1 MDTFQHPLKFNE
13 FYHACTII
21 IQSHVP
27 YTCIVMIIVTQYN
40 VGYIKYFMIAM
51 LELMEVLSV
60 C

>member
-1 MDTFQHPLKFNE
+1 MHNNYSIT
-13 FYHACTII
+13 CTLHI
-21 IQSHVP
+21 H
-27 YTCIVMIIVTQYN
+27 VMIIVTQYN

>member
-1 MDTFQHPLKFNE
+1 MHNNYSIT
-13 FYHACTII
+13 CTLNM
-21 IQSHVP
+21 H
-27 YTCIVMIIVTQYN
+27 VMIIVTQYN